1 VPEVELLERGRDAY
15 AHGAWAD
22 AHEALSAADAENQ
35 LLPEDLELLA
45 TAAYMLGRDDDHV
58 TVLERAH
65 HAYLE
70 ASETLRAA
78 RCAFWMGINL
88 ILREEMG
95 PATGWLGRAQ
105 RLVEREGR
113 ECAEQGYLLVPLMV
127 QNVAMGDYDAAHAA
141 AVEGAGLAE
150 RYEEPDLF
158 ALAVHWQGYA
168 RIKQDRVD
176 EGLALL
182 DEAMVAVTAG
192 EVSPIVSGLLY
203 CSVIEGCQEVYAFR
217 RAHEW
222 TTALTRWCE
231 RQPDMVAF
239 TGRCLAHRAEIM
251 QAHGAWDDALTEA
264 RSAGQRFELAMNR
277 AAAAQALYQEGEVHR
292 LRGDFPAAD
301 TAYRAASRHGM
312 EPQPGLALLRL
323 AQGQHDA
330 AVAAIR
336 RVVTETTDP
345 LKRARL
351 LPGFVEIM
359 LMADEVA
366 DASAAAG
373 ELEDIASRYS
383 SPMLHAMAT
392 HARGAVS
399 LAEGDAQSAV
409 VALRRAW
416 QEWEELAIPYEA
428 ARARALVGVACG
440 ALGDRESG
448 ALDLEAARDAFAE
461 LGAAPDVARMDE
473 LLGRAAAANTH
484 GLTAREL
491 EVLRLVA
498 AGKSNRD
505 IAAELVISEHTV
517 ARHVQNIFAKLRVSS
532 RTGASAFAFEHGLI

>member
-1 VPEVELLERGRDAY
+1 VAEAELLERGREAY
-15 AHGAWAD
+15 GQGAWAD
-22 AHEALSAADAENQ
+22 AHDALSAADAESE
-35 LLPEDLELLA
+35 LAPEDLELLA

-58 TVLERAH
+58 SVLERAH
-65 HAYLE
+65 HGYLD

-95 PATGWLGRAQ
+95 PAMGWLGRAQ
-105 RLVEREGR
+105 RLVEREGG
-113 ECAEQGYLLVPLMV
+113 ECVEQGYLLVPLMV
-127 QNVAMGDYDAAHAA
+127 QSVAMGEFDAAHAA
-141 AVEGAGLAE
+141 AVEGADIAE
-150 RYEEPDLF
+150 RYSESDLF

-176 EGLALL
+176 EGLVLL

-222 TTALTRWCE
+222 TAALSRWCE
-231 RQPDMVAF
+231 GQPDMVAF

-251 QAHGAWDDALTEA
+251 QAHGAWDDALVEA

-292 LRGDFPAAD
+292 LRGDLAAAD
-301 TAYRAASRHGM
+301 TAYRAASRRGM

-323 AQGQHDA
+323 AQGQQDA

-351 LPGFVEIM
+351 LPGFVEIV
-359 LMADEVA
+359 LTAGEVA
-366 DASAAAG
+366 DAGGAAG

-383 SPMLHAMAT
+383 SAMLHAMAA
-392 HARGAVS
+392 HARGLVS
-399 LAEGDAQSAV
+399 LAEGDAPSAAA
-409 VALRRAW
+409 ALRRAW

-448 ALDLEAARDAFAE
+448 VLDLEAAREAFAE
-461 LGAAPDVARMDE
+461 LGAEPDVVRVDG
-473 LLGRAAAANTH
+473 LLGRATESDTH

-532 RTGASAFAFEHGLI
+532 RTGASAFAFEHGLA